1 MTGGRRWYK
10 VDLHVHSPASRDY
23 EEPHV
28 TYLDWLR
35 KVVEKGIEIVAITD
49 HNTVAGI
56 GAIRR
61 ELEWLARL
69 SDQGRLSPE
78 EQQRFDEWRALSNQ
92 VVVLP
97 GFEFTATFGFHILG
111 IFPPDT
117 SIRHL
122 EHVLLDLKVPT
133 AKLDEGSTETGATT
147 DVLGAYRIIHDA
159 GGIVIAAHANST
171 HGVAMRNFPF
181 GGQTKI
187 AYTQDPY
194 LDALEVTD
202 LDRIGHSTMR
212 FFNGTK
218 AEYPRRMHCTQGS
231 DAHRLDVDPR
241 NPKRLGI
248 GERPTELLLDEPTF
262 ENIAAVLRSKQF
274 DRVRPAQPA
283 DKVFD
288 PLEVVREEG
297 PTLVQSFHETAT
309 ERGGKLLAILAD
321 LCAFANTSGGAVYV
335 GCKPGKT
342 KIKGLTDPAQ
352 TEKEL
357 RAAVE
362 ERFSPRLEVKYD
374 VLQSQTAK
382 VLRIQTLKGP
392 DMPYA
397 IDDNKF
403 YVRDEADTSLAVR
416 DEIVALVR
424 EAFGLERE
432 AEPEEGDLATLPTPA
447 VSEHEPLPPLG
458 PQPTMLPE
466 VPVANSGKGQ
476 GGRGGRGGRGRQG
489 SGNSA
494 GGNGNQP
501 RAKEALKVQPKEQPK
516 EQPKPSNQQGNQP
529 AKQQGRGQQ
538 SQQQGKKANQPQQQP
553 PQQPAVP
560 VHTNGDVDTTFYLPQ
575 IGVEII
581 DVEERNGHT
590 FYAIRDMRNGHVI
603 KNITRHGARKLWSY
617 AIEQYEKQD
626 LSRLPIEWEGNVGLV
641 RAEKRAGKLRY
652 DLALRED
659 DTVRIFYGVT
669 EDGMEGAWSTFLG
682 EE

>member
-1 MTGGRRWYK
+1 MSGGRRWYK

-69 SDQGRLSPE
+69 NEQGRLSPE

-159 GGIVIAAHANST
+159 GGLVIAAHANST

-218 AEYPRRMHCTQGS
+218 AEYPRRMHCLQGS
-231 DAHRLDVDPR
+231 DAHRLTADPR

-248 GERPTELLLDEPTF
+248 GERPTELMLDEPTF
-262 ENIAAVLRSKQF
+262 ENIGAVLRSKQY

-283 DKVFD
+283 DRVFD
-288 PLEVVREEG
+288 PLDVVREEG
-297 PTLVQSFHETAT
+297 PSLVQSFHETAT
-309 ERGGKLLAILAD
+309 ERGGKLAAILAD

-335 GCKPGKT
+335 GCKPGKI
-342 KIKGLTDPAQ
+342 KIKGLTDAAQ

-357 RAAVE
+357 RAAIE

-374 VLQSQTAK
+374 ILQSQTAK
-382 VLRIQTLKGP
+382 VLRIQTPKGP

-397 IDDNKF
+397 IDDSKF

-424 EAFGLERE
+424 EAFGLEHE
-432 AEPEEGDLATLPTPA
+432 VEPEVTGELIEPLPSA
-447 VSEHEPLPPLG
+447 SDDEPLPPLG
-458 PQPTMLPE
+458 PQPIMLPE
-466 VPVANSGKGQ
+466 VPTTYSARSQGSRQ
-476 GGRGGRGGRGRQG
+476 GGRSGGRSRQQG
-489 SGNSA
+489 SA
-494 GGNGNQP
+494 NGAQVQA
-501 RAKEALKVQPKEQPK
+501 RAKEPAKAQPKEPGK
-516 EQPKPSNQQGNQP
+516 QP
-529 AKQQGRGQQ
+529 AGRQAQPGQQ
-538 SQQQGKKANQPQQQP
+538 AQSKRGDRGGQPVQPTTAQPQS
-553 PQQPAVP
+553 
-560 VHTNGDVDTTFYLPQ
+560 NGVVDTTFYLPQ
-575 IGVEII
+575 IGVEITEA
-581 DVEERNGHT
+581 EERNGHT
-590 FYAIRDMRNGHVI
+590 FYTIRDMRNGHVI

-617 AIEQYEKQD
+617 AIEQYEKQNPEQ
-626 LSRLPIEWEGNVGLV
+626 LPIEWHGNIGLV

-652 DLALRED
+652 DLALREGD
-659 DTVRIFYGVT
+659 NVRIFYGVT
-669 EDGMEGAWSTFLG
+669 EDGMEGAWSTFLAD
-682 EE
+682 E

>member
-1 MTGGRRWYK
+1 
-10 VDLHVHSPASRDY
+10 
-23 EEPHV
+23 
-28 TYLDWLR
+28 
-35 KVVEKGIEIVAITD
+35 
-49 HNTVAGI
+49 
-56 GAIRR
+56 
-61 ELEWLARL
+61 
-69 SDQGRLSPE
+69 
-78 EQQRFDEWRALSNQ
+78 LSNQ

-147 DVLGAYRIIHDA
+147 DVLGAYRIIHEA
-159 GGIVIAAHANST
+159 GGLVIAAHANST

-187 AYTQDPY
+187 AYTQDPN

-218 AEYPRRMHCTQGS
+218 AEYPRRMHCLQGS
-231 DAHRLDVDPR
+231 DAHRLTVDPR

-274 DRVRPAQPA
+274 DRVRPARPA
-283 DKVFD
+283 DRAFD

-297 PTLVQSFHETAT
+297 PTLVQSFHETAA
-309 ERGGKLLAILAD
+309 ERGGKLASVLAD
-321 LCAFANTSGGAVYV
+321 LCAFANTAGGAVYV

-342 KIKGLTDPAQ
+342 KIKGLADAAQ

-357 RAAVE
+357 RAAIE
-362 ERFSPRLEVKYD
+362 DRFSPRLEVKFD
-374 VLQSQTAK
+374 VLQSQAAK
-382 VLRIQTLKGP
+382 VLRIQTPKGP
-392 DMPYA
+392 DIPYA
-397 IDDNKF
+397 LDDSKF

-424 EAFGLERE
+424 EAFGLEHE
-432 AEPEEGDLATLPTPA
+432 AEAEVTGELIEPLP
-447 VSEHEPLPPLG
+447 SESLNEPLPPLG
-458 PQPTMLPE
+458 PQPAMLPE
-466 VPVANSGKGQ
+466 VPVTPNRSQSGRQ
-476 GGRGGRGGRGRQG
+476 SGRGGRGRGGQGTQG
-489 SGNSA
+489 SANGA
-494 GGNGNQP
+494 GGQGRTRESSKAQP
-501 RAKEALKVQPKEQPK
+501 KEATKEQPK
-516 EQPKPSNQQGNQP
+516 EQGRQGQKPP
-529 AKQQGRGQQ
+529 AK
-538 SQQQGKKANQPQQQP
+538 PQQQP
-553 PQQPAVP
+553 AQSAQGTTKRGDKGGLPSGAAPAQGSGV
-560 VHTNGDVDTTFYLPQ
+560 VDTTFYLPQ

-581 DVEERNGHT
+581 DAEVRNGHT
-590 FYAIRDMRNGHVI
+590 FYAIRDLRNGHVI

-617 AIEQYEKQD
+617 AIEQYEKQPAD
-626 LSRLPIEWEGNVGLV
+626 GAQIEWEGDIGLL

-652 DLALRED
+652 DLALREG
-659 DTVRIFYGVT
+659 DTVRVFYGVT

-682 EE
+682 DE

>member
-35 KVVEKGIEIVAITD
+35 KVVGKGIEIVAMTD

-69 SDQGRLSPE
+69 SEQGRLSPE

-212 FFNGTK
+212 FFSGTK
-218 AEYPRRMHCTQGS
+218 AEYPRRMHCLQGS
-231 DAHRLDVDPR
+231 DAHRLDVEPR

-262 ENIAAVLRSKQF
+262 ENIAAVLRSKQY

-283 DKVFD
+283 NKVFD

-297 PTLVQSFHETAT
+297 PTLVQSFHETAA

-335 GCKPGKT
+335 GCKPGKL
-342 KIKGLTDPAQ
+342 KIKGLTDAAQ

-357 RAAVE
+357 RAAIE
-362 ERFSPRLEVKYD
+362 DRFSPRLEVKYD

-382 VLRIQTLKGP
+382 VLRIQTPKGP
-392 DMPYA
+392 DLPYA
-397 IDDNKF
+397 LDDNKF

-432 AEPEEGDLATLPTPA
+432 AEPEEGGDLSILPTPA
-447 VSEHEPLPPLG
+447 VSDYEPLPPLG
-458 PQPTMLPE
+458 PQPIMLPE
-466 VPVANSGKGQ
+466 VPVAPSGRQSGRQ
-476 GGRGGRGGRGRQG
+476 GSRGGRGRQG
-489 SGNSA
+489 SGNNATGSA
-494 GGNGNQP
+494 ASNGSQP
-501 RAKEALKVQPKEQPK
+501 ARQRKRSRSSPRSRPKTCPS
-516 EQPKPSNQQGNQP
+516 PPVRGAGSRGKPSRRSRGRSQP
-529 AKQQGRGQQ
+529 SPSSSLRPSTPMAT
-538 SQQQGKKANQPQQQP
+538 S
-553 PQQPAVP
+553 
-560 VHTNGDVDTTFYLPQ
+560 
-575 IGVEII
+575 
-581 DVEERNGHT
+581 
-590 FYAIRDMRNGHVI
+590 IRPSTCR
-603 KNITRHGARKLWSY
+603 RSAWRS
-617 AIEQYEKQD
+617 
-626 LSRLPIEWEGNVGLV
+626 SRPRSATG
-641 RAEKRAGKLRY
+641 
-652 DLALRED
+652 
-659 DTVRIFYGVT
+659 TP
-669 EDGMEGAWSTFLG
+669 STPSATCATG
-682 EE
+682 T

>member
-1 MTGGRRWYK
+1 
-10 VDLHVHSPASRDY
+10 
-23 EEPHV
+23 
-28 TYLDWLR
+28 LDWLR

-69 SDQGRLSPE
+69 NEQGRLSPE
-78 EQQRFDEWRALSNQ
+78 EQQRFNEWRALSNQ

-159 GGIVIAAHANST
+159 GGLVIAAHANST

-202 LDRIGHSTMR
+202 LDRIGHSTVR

-218 AEYPRRMHCTQGS
+218 AEYPRRMHCLQGS
-231 DAHRLDVDPR
+231 DAHRLTLDPR

-248 GERPTELLLDEPTF
+248 GERPTELMLDEPTF
-262 ENIAAVLRSKQF
+262 ENIGAVLRSKQY

-283 DKVFD
+283 DRVFD
-288 PLEVVREEG
+288 PLDVVREEG
-297 PTLVQSFHETAT
+297 PTLVQSFHERGT
-309 ERGGKLLAILAD
+309 ERAGKRAAILAD

-335 GCKPGKT
+335 GCKPGKV
-342 KIKGLTDPAQ
+342 KIKGLADAAQ

-357 RAAVE
+357 RAAIE

-382 VLRIQTLKGP
+382 VLRIQTPKGP

-397 IDDNKF
+397 LDDSKF

-424 EAFGLERE
+424 EAFGLEHDV
-432 AEPEEGDLATLPTPA
+432 EPEMTGELIEPPPSAADY
-447 VSEHEPLPPLG
+447 EPLPPLG
-458 PQPTMLPE
+458 PQPAMLPE
-466 VPVANSGKGQ
+466 VPVANSGRSP
-476 GGRGGRGGRGRQG
+476 GGRQGSRGGRGRQG
-489 SGNSA
+489 FA
-494 GGNGNQP
+494 GAANGSLARTKEPIRPQ
-501 RAKEALKVQPKEQPK
+501 AKE
-516 EQPKPSNQQGNQP
+516 
-529 AKQQGRGQQ
+529 
-538 SQQQGKKANQPQQQP
+538 QGKPPSKQGGK
-553 PQQPAVP
+553 PQQPAVVEP
-560 VHTNGDVDTTFYLPQ
+560 AQQSQPKKGGQPAQPTSSQVTSTQPHTNGAVDTTFYLPQ

-581 DVEERNGHT
+581 EAEERNGHT

-626 LSRLPIEWEGNVGLV
+626 PERLPIEWEGNVGLV

-652 DLALRED
+652 DLALREGD
-659 DTVRIFYGVT
+659 NVRIFYGVT

>member
-10 VDLHVHSPASRDY
+10 ADLHVHSPASRDY

-111 IFPPDT
+111 LFPPDT

-212 FFNGTK
+212 FFSGTK
-218 AEYPRRMHCTQGS
+218 AEYPRRMHCLQGS
-231 DAHRLDVDPR
+231 DAHRLDVEPR

-262 ENIAAVLRSKQF
+262 ENIAAVLRSKQY
-274 DRVRPAQPA
+274 RPRAPGAAGQQGVRPA
-283 DKVFD
+283 
-288 PLEVVREEG
+288 
-297 PTLVQSFHETAT
+297 
-309 ERGGKLLAILAD
+309 RGSA
-321 LCAFANTSGGAVYV
+321 
-335 GCKPGKT
+335 
-342 KIKGLTDPAQ
+342 
-352 TEKEL
+352 
-357 RAAVE
+357 
-362 ERFSPRLEVKYD
+362 
-374 VLQSQTAK
+374 
-382 VLRIQTLKGP
+382 
-392 DMPYA
+392 
-397 IDDNKF
+397 
-403 YVRDEADTSLAVR
+403 
-416 DEIVALVR
+416 
-424 EAFGLERE
+424 
-432 AEPEEGDLATLPTPA
+432 
-447 VSEHEPLPPLG
+447 
-458 PQPTMLPE
+458 
-466 VPVANSGKGQ
+466 
-476 GGRGGRGGRGRQG
+476 RGRAD
-489 SGNSA
+489 A
-494 GGNGNQP
+494 GPELP
-501 RAKEALKVQPKEQPK
+501 RDRRRARRQAPGDPGGPVRLCQH
-516 EQPKPSNQQGNQP
+516 
-529 AKQQGRGQQ
+529 GRRRR
-538 SQQQGKKANQPQQQP
+538 
-553 PQQPAVP
+553 
-560 VHTNGDVDTTFYLPQ
+560 LR
-575 IGVEII
+575 GV
-581 DVEERNGHT
+581 
-590 FYAIRDMRNGHVI
+590 
-603 KNITRHGARKLWSY
+603 
-617 AIEQYEKQD
+617 
-626 LSRLPIEWEGNVGLV
+626 
-641 RAEKRAGKLRY
+641 
-652 DLALRED
+652 
-659 DTVRIFYGVT
+659 
-669 EDGMEGAWSTFLG
+669 
-682 EE
+682 